1 MLLVLQVT
9 IIDTGVRGMIA
20 VGLAPQLYQLDH
32 QPGWLPH
39 SVAFN
44 ADDGKYV
51 KMTSF
56 TQKFNMFFYVI
67 VVIIAYVNIIMVNL
81 IND

>member
-1 MLLVLQVT
+1 MT

-20 VGLAPQLYQLDH
+20 VGLVPQFYKLDH
-32 QPGWLPH
+32 QPGWLPR

-51 KMTSF
+51 KR
-56 TQKFNMFFYVI
+56 VI
-67 VVIIAYVNIIMVNL
+67 L
-81 IND
+81 